1 MCTDNRSLAL
11 ADDSAGLANRTP
23 GQPHARPTAR
33 PANRTPGQ
41 PHARPTA
48 RPANVPRPQTLYRGT
63 CDQKSIPLPRWA
75 CLFGGRSLAVEDR

>member
-11 ADDSAGLANRTP
+11 ADDSAGL
-23 GQPHARPTAR
+23 
-33 PANRTPGQ
+33 ANRTPGQ